1 MKNITLDVSKAV
13 QFLKEGTVKN
23 YEAQINEAQE
33 ALESGTC
40 PGNDFLGWLH
50 LPSSITSEFIQEI
63 QTCADTLRNNCEAI
77 VVAGIG
83 GSYLGARAVIEALGN
98 SFAWLVNDRRNPT
111 ILFAGNNIG
120 EDYLYELTE
129 YLKDKK
135 FGVINISKSGTTT
148 ETALTFRLLKKQ
160 CEEQRGKEE
169 AKKVIVAVTDAKKGA
184 ARAAADKE
192 GYKTFIIPDN
202 VGGRFS
208 VLTPVGLLPIAC
220 AGFDIR
226 QLIAGAADMEKACG
240 KDVPYEDNPAAVY
253 AAVRNGLYA
262 QAGKKIEIMVN
273 YQPKLHFIS
282 EWWKQLF
289 GESEGKDNKGIF
301 PASCDFTTDLHS
313 MGQWIQ
319 EGERTIYETVISV
332 EETDNKLLFPDDDE
346 NLDGLNFLAG
356 KRVDEVNKM
365 AELGTRLAHV
375 DGGVPNIR
383 LSVPVLNEYYIG
395 QLIYF
400 FEIACGISG
409 NILGVNPFN
418 QPGVEAYKK
427 NMFALLDKPGYEADS
442 KAIKERLAK
451 ENN

>member
-1 MKNITLDVSKAV
+1 MKNISLN
-13 QFLKEGTVKN
+13 VKN
-23 YEAQINEAQE
+23 AMSFFDSKEIEYIKPAVAKAQQM
-33 ALESGTC
+33 LEEGTC

-50 LPSSITSEFIQEI
+50 LPSSIKEDFIGMVQN
-63 QTCADTLRNNCEAI
+63 CANALRANCDTI

-83 GSYLGARAVIEALGN
+83 GSYLGARAVIESLSN
-98 SFAWLVNDRRNPT
+98 SFTWLQRDKKNPT
-111 ILFAGNNIG
+111 IIFAGNNIS
-120 EDYLYELTE
+120 EDYLFELTE

-160 CEEQRGKEE
+160 CEDQRGKEE
-169 AKKVIVAVTDAKKGA
+169 ARKVIVAITDAVKGA
-184 ARAAADKE
+184 ARKAAEKE
-192 GYKTFIIPDN
+192 GYDTFVIPDN

-220 AGFDIR
+220 AGFDIKA
-226 QLIAGAADMEKACG
+226 LVEGATSMEKACAA
-240 KDVPYEDNPAAVY
+240 DVPFENNIAAQY
-253 AAVRNGLYA
+253 AAVRNILY
-262 QAGKKIEIMVN
+262 QGGKKIEILVN
-273 YQPKLHFIS
+273 YQPKLHFMS
-282 EWWKQLF
+282 EWWKQLY
-289 GESEGKDNKGIF
+289 GESEGKDGKGIF

-319 EGERTIYETVISV
+319 QGERSIYETVISV
-332 EETDNKLLFPDDDE
+332 ENTRHSLLFPNDEE

-356 KRVDEVNKM
+356 KHIDEVNKM

-383 LSVPVLNEYYIG
+383 IVMPEINEYYIG

-400 FEIACGISG
+400 FEIGCGISG
-409 NILGVNPFN
+409 NILSVNPFN

-427 NMFALLDKPGYEADS
+427 NMFALLDKPGYEKESA
-442 KAIKERLAK
+442 AIKERLAK
-451 ENN
+451 EI

>member
-1 MKNITLDVSKAV
+1 MKSISLDITKAT
-13 QFLKEGTVKN
+13 QFLKPGTIEAYKGKVK
-23 YEAQINEAQE
+23 AVQE
-33 ALESGTC
+33 ALENGTC

-50 LPSSITSEFIQEI
+50 LPSSITPAFLDEVQA
-63 QTCADTLRNNCEAI
+63 CANTLREKCEVV

-98 SFAWLVNDRRNPT
+98 SFAWLVNDKKNPA

-120 EDYLYELTE
+120 EDYLAELTD

-160 CEEQRGKEE
+160 CEAQRGKEE
-169 AKKVIVAVTDAKKGA
+169 AKDVIVAITDAKKGA
-184 ARAAADKE
+184 ARTCADKE
-192 GYKTFIIPDN
+192 GYKSFVIPDN

-220 AGFDIR
+220 AGFDIKALV
-226 QLIAGAADMEKACG
+226 QGAADMEKATG
-240 KDVPYEDNPAAVY
+240 KDVALQENIAAQY
-253 AAVRNGLYA
+253 AIVRHALYREM
-262 QAGKKIEIMVN
+262 GKKIEIIVN
-273 YQPKLHFIS
+273 FQPKLHFIG
-282 EWWKQLF
+282 EWWKQLY
-289 GESEGKDNKGIF
+289 GESEGKDHQGIY
-301 PASCDFTTDLHS
+301 PAACDFTTDLHS

-319 EGERTIYETVISV
+319 EGERSIFETVISV
-332 EETDNKLLFPDDDE
+332 EQPNKKMLFPKDEE
-346 NLDGLNFLAG
+346 NLDGLNFLSG

-383 LSVPVLNEYYIG
+383 ISLPELNEYYIG
-395 QLIYF
+395 QLLYF

-409 NILGVNPFN
+409 NLLGVNPFN

-427 NMFALLDKPGYEADS
+427 NMFALLNKPGYEAES
-442 KAIKERLAK
+442 KAIQERLANEK
-451 ENN
+451 

>member
-1 MKNITLDVSKAV
+1 MKNISLDVTKAL
-13 QFLKEGTVKN
+13 QFLAEGTVKA
-23 YEAQINEAQE
+23 YEPKVKAAQE
-33 ALESGTC
+33 ALENGTC

-50 LPSSITSEFIQEI
+50 LPSSITPDFLAEI
-63 QTCADTLRNNCEAI
+63 QACADTLRQECEAV

-98 SFAWLVNDRRNPT
+98 SFAWLVGDKKNPT

-120 EDYLYELTE
+120 EDYLSELTE

-160 CEEQRGKEE
+160 CEDQRGKEE
-169 AKKVIVAVTDAKKGA
+169 AKKVIVAVTDATKGA

-192 GYKTFIIPDN
+192 GYKTFVIPDN

-226 QLIAGAADMEKACG
+226 QLVAGAADMEKVCG
-240 KDVPYEDNPAAVY
+240 KDAPYEENPAAVY
-253 AAVRNGLYA
+253 AAVRNALYE

-273 YQPKLHFIS
+273 YQPKLHFMS
-282 EWWKQLF
+282 EWWKQLY
-289 GESEGKDNKGIF
+289 GESEGKDGKGIF

-319 EGERTIYETVISV
+319 QGERSIYETVISI
-332 EETDNKLLFPDDDE
+332 EKPNRELLFPNDEE

-383 LSVPVLNEYYIG
+383 VSVPQLNEYYLG

-409 NILGVNPFN
+409 NVLGVNPFN

-427 NMFALLDKPGYEADS
+427 NMFALLDKPGYEAES
-442 KAIKERLAK
+442 KAIKERLANEK
-451 ENN
+451 

>member
-1 MKNITLDVSKAV
+1 MKTISLDITKATA
-13 QFLKEGTVKN
+13 FLPKGTV
-23 YEAQINEAQE
+23 EAYAPKAKKALE
-33 ALESGTC
+33 ALENGTC
-40 PGNDFLGWLH
+40 TGNDFLGWLH
-50 LPSSITSEFIQEI
+50 LPSSITPAFLDEVQ
-63 QTCADTLRNNCEAI
+63 AVANTLREKCEVI

-98 SFAWLVNDRRNPT
+98 SFAWLIQDKKNPA
-111 ILFAGNNIG
+111 IMFAGNNIG
-120 EDYLYELTE
+120 EDYLAELTD
-129 YLKDKK
+129 YLKGKR

-160 CEEQRGKEE
+160 CEAQRGKEE
-169 AKKVIVAVTDAKKGA
+169 AKQVIVAVTDAKKGA
-184 ARAAADKE
+184 ARTCADKE
-192 GYKTFIIPDN
+192 GYKSFVIPDN

-220 AGFDIR
+220 AGFDIKA
-226 QLIAGAADMEKACG
+226 LVEGAADMEKATG
-240 KDVPYEDNPAAVY
+240 VNVPFEQNLAAQY
-253 AAVRNGLYA
+253 AATRNALYNEG
-262 QAGKKIEIMVN
+262 GKKIEIIVN
-273 YQPKLHFIS
+273 YQPKLHFIA
-282 EWWKQLF
+282 EWWKQLY
-289 GESEGKDNKGIF
+289 GESEGKDGKGIF
-301 PASCDFTTDLHS
+301 PAACDCTTDLHS

-319 EGERTIYETVISV
+319 QGERSIYETVISI
-332 EETDNKLLFPDDDE
+332 ETPNRELDFPSDEE

-383 LSVPVLNEYYIG
+383 ISVPKLNEYYIG

-427 NMFALLDKPGYEADS
+427 NMFALLNKPGYEAES
-442 KAIKERLAK
+442 KAIQERLQNEK
-451 ENN
+451 

>member
-1 MKNITLDVSKAV
+1 MKSISLDFTKAAS
-13 QFLKEGTVKN
+13 FLVEGAVEA
-23 YEAQINEAQE
+23 YEPKTKAALE
-33 ALESGTC
+33 ALENNTC

-50 LPSSITSEFIQEI
+50 LPSSITPDFLDEVQ
-63 QTCADTLRNNCEAI
+63 AVANTLREKCEVV

-98 SFAWLVNDRRNPT
+98 SFAWLIQDKKNPQ
-111 ILFAGNNIG
+111 ILFAGNNIS
-120 EDYLYELTE
+120 EDYLAELTD
-129 YLKDKK
+129 YLKGKR

-160 CEEQRGKEE
+160 CEAQMGKDV
-169 AKKVIVAVTDAKKGA
+169 ARDVIVAVTDAKRGA
-184 ARAAADKE
+184 ARTCADKE
-192 GYKTFIIPDN
+192 GYKSFIIPDN

-220 AGFDIR
+220 AGFDIKA
-226 QLIAGAADMEKACG
+226 LVAGATDMEKATG
-240 KDVPYEDNPAAVY
+240 VNVPFGENIAAQY
-253 AAVRNGLYA
+253 AAVRNALYNEG
-262 QAGKKIEIMVN
+262 GKKIEIMVN
-273 YQPKLHFIS
+273 YQPKLHFIA
-282 EWWKQLF
+282 EWWKQLY
-289 GESEGKDNKGIF
+289 GESEGKDGKGIF

-319 EGERTIYETVISV
+319 DGERSIYETVISV
-332 EETDNKLLFPDDDE
+332 ETPNRELDFPHDDE

-383 LSVPVLNEYYIG
+383 ISVPVLNEYYIG

-400 FEIACGISG
+400 FEIGCGISG

-427 NMFALLDKPGYEADS
+427 NMFALLNKPGYEAES
-442 KAIKERLAK
+442 KAIQERLQNEK
-451 ENN
+451 

>member
-1 MKNITLDVSKAV
+1 MKSINLDITKAA
-13 QFLKEGTVKN
+13 QFLSEDAVKA
-23 YEAQINEAQE
+23 YEPKVKVAQE
-33 ALESGTC
+33 ALEAGTC
-40 PGNDFLGWLH
+40 PGNNFLGWLH
-50 LPSSITSEFIQEI
+50 LPSSITPAFLDEVQ
-63 QTCADTLRNNCEAI
+63 AVANTLREKCEVV

-98 SFAWLVNDRRNPT
+98 SFAWLINDKKNPT
-111 ILFAGNNIG
+111 IMFAGNNIG
-120 EDYLYELTE
+120 EDYLFELTE

-160 CEEQRGKEE
+160 CEAQMGKEV
-169 AKKVIVAVTDAKKGA
+169 AKDIIVAVTDAKKGA
-184 ARAAADKE
+184 ARTCADKE
-192 GYKTFIIPDN
+192 GYKSFIIPDN

-220 AGFDIR
+220 AGFDIKALV
-226 QLIAGAADMEKACG
+226 QGAADMEKATG
-240 KDVPYEDNPAAVY
+240 KDVPFEQNLAAQY
-253 AAVRNGLYA
+253 AAVRNGLYNE
-262 QAGKKIEIMVN
+262 AGKKIEIMVN
-273 YQPKLHFIS
+273 FQPKLHFIA
-282 EWWKQLF
+282 EWWKQLY
-289 GESEGKDNKGIF
+289 GESEGKDGKGIF

-319 EGERTIYETVISV
+319 DGERSIFETVISV
-332 EETDNKLLFPDDDE
+332 EQPNKKLLFPHDDE
-346 NLDGLNFLAG
+346 NLDGLNFLEG

-383 LSVPVLNEYYIG
+383 ISVPELNEYYIG

-409 NILGVNPFN
+409 NVLGVNPFN

-427 NMFALLDKPGYEADS
+427 NMFALLNKPGYEAES
-442 KAIKERLAK
+442 KAIQERLAQ
-451 ENN
+451 EA

>member
-1 MKNITLDVSKAV
+1 MKNINLDITKAA
-13 QFLKEGTVKN
+13 QFLKAGTVEA
-23 YEAQINEAQE
+23 YESRVKAAQE
-33 ALESGTC
+33 ALENGTC

-50 LPSSITSEFIQEI
+50 LPSSITPAFLDEI
-63 QTCADTLRNNCEAI
+63 QATADILRAKCEVI

-98 SFAWLVNDRRNPT
+98 SFAWLLQDKKNPT

-120 EDYLYELTE
+120 EDYLFELTD
-129 YLKDKK
+129 YLKGKK

-160 CEEQRGKEE
+160 CEAQRGKED
-169 AKKVIVAVTDAKKGA
+169 ARDVIVAVTDAKKGA
-184 ARAAADKE
+184 ARICADKE
-192 GYKTFIIPDN
+192 GYKSFIIPDN

-220 AGFDIR
+220 AGFDVKE
-226 QLIAGAADMEKACG
+226 LVGGAQEMERACG
-240 KDVPYEDNPAAVY
+240 MNVPFAENPAAQY
-253 AAVRNGLYA
+253 AAVRNGLYN
-262 QAGKKIEIMVN
+262 AGKKIEIVVN
-273 YQPKLHFIS
+273 YQPKLHFFA
-282 EWWKQLF
+282 EWWKQLY
-289 GESEGKDNKGIF
+289 GESEGKDHKGIF
-301 PASCDFTTDLHS
+301 PAACDFTTDLHS

-319 EGERTIYETVISV
+319 EGERSIFETVISV
-332 EETDNKLLFPDDDE
+332 EEPEQKLLFPHDEE
-346 NLDGLNFLAG
+346 NLDGLNFLEG
-356 KRVDEVNKM
+356 KRVDDVNKM

-383 LSVPVLNEYYIG
+383 ISVPRLNAYYVG

-409 NILGVNPFN
+409 NLLQVNPFN

-427 NMFALLDKPGYEADS
+427 NMFALLNKPGYEAES
-442 KAIKERLAK
+442 KAIRERL
-451 ENN
+451 

>member
-1 MKNITLDVSKAV
+1 MKNITLDITKAA
-13 QFLKEGTVKN
+13 QFLEAGEVEAYEPQVK
-23 YEAQINEAQE
+23 AAQE
-33 ALESGTC
+33 ALENGTC

-50 LPSSITSEFIQEI
+50 LPSSISADFIKQLKD
-63 QTCADTLRNNCEAI
+63 CAEVLRQNCDVV

-98 SFAWLVNDRRNPT
+98 SFAWLIGDKTNPT

-120 EDYLYELTE
+120 EDYLAEMTE
-129 YLKDKK
+129 YLKDKR
-135 FGVINISKSGTTT
+135 FGVTPISKAGTTT

-160 CEEQRGKEE
+160 CEAQRGKEE
-169 AKKVIVAVTDAKKGA
+169 AKKVIVAITDAKKGA
-184 ARAAADKE
+184 ARTCADKE
-192 GYKTFIIPDN
+192 GYTSFIIPDN

-220 AGFDIR
+220 AGFDIEK
-226 QLIAGAADMEKACG
+226 LVAGAQDMEKACG
-240 KDVPYEDNPAAVY
+240 VDVPFAENIAAQY

-273 YQPKLHFIS
+273 YQPKLHFMS
-282 EWWKQLF
+282 EWWKQLY
-289 GESEGKDNKGIF
+289 GESEGKDGKGIF

-319 EGERTIYETVISV
+319 EGERTIFETVISI
-332 EETDNKLLFPDDDE
+332 EQPNKQMLFPEDEE

-356 KRVDEVNKM
+356 KRVDDVNKM

-383 LSVPVLNEYYIG
+383 ISVPELNEYYLG

-400 FEIACGISG
+400 FEIGCGISG
-409 NILGVNPFN
+409 NVLGVNPFN

-427 NMFALLDKPGYEADS
+427 NMFALLDKPGYEAES
-442 KAIKERLAK
+442 KAIKERLAAEK
-451 ENN
+451 

>member
-1 MKNITLDVSKAV
+1 MKTLEPQVKA
-13 QFLKEGTVKN
+13 
-23 YEAQINEAQE
+23 AQL
-33 ALESGTC
+33 ALENGTC

-50 LPSSITSEFIQEI
+50 LPTSITPEFLDEI
-63 QTCADTLRNNCEAI
+63 QAVANTLRQKCEAV

-98 SFAWLVNDRRNPT
+98 SFAWLVNDGKNPT

-120 EDYLYELTE
+120 EDYLAELTE
-129 YLKDKK
+129 YLKGKK

-160 CEEQRGKEE
+160 CEAQMGKEE
-169 AKKVIVAVTDAKKGA
+169 AKNVIVAVTDAKKGA
-184 ARAAADKE
+184 ARTCADKE
-192 GYKTFIIPDN
+192 GYKSFVIPDN

-220 AGFDIR
+220 AGYDIK
-226 QLIAGAADMEKACG
+226 QLVAGAQDMEKATG
-240 KDVPYEDNPAAVY
+240 TEVPYEQNIAAQY
-253 AAVRNGLYA
+253 AAVRNALY
-262 QAGKKIEIMVN
+262 QEAGKKIEIMVN
-273 YQPKLHFIS
+273 YQPKLHYIS
-282 EWWKQLF
+282 EWWKQLY
-289 GESEGKDNKGIF
+289 GESEGKDGKGIF

-319 EGERTIYETVISV
+319 QGERTIYETVISV
-332 EETDNKLLFPDDDE
+332 EQPNHQMLFPNDEE

-383 LSVPVLNEYYIG
+383 VSVPELNEYYIG

-409 NILGVNPFN
+409 NVLGVNPFN

-427 NMFALLDKPGYEADS
+427 NMFALLNKPGYEAES
-442 KAIKERLAK
+442 KAIQERLAK
-451 ENN
+451 EK

>member
-1 MKNITLDVSKAV
+1 MKSISLDITKAA
-13 QFLKEGTVKN
+13 QFLQSGAIQAYESKVK
-23 YEAQINEAQE
+23 AAQE
-33 ALESGTC
+33 ALENGTC

-50 LPSSITSEFIQEI
+50 LPSSITPEFLNEVQ
-63 QTCADTLRNNCEAI
+63 CVADTLREKCEVI

-98 SFAWLVNDRRNPT
+98 PFTWLVNDKQNPT

-120 EDYLYELTE
+120 EDYLSELTE
-129 YLKDKK
+129 YLRDKR

-160 CEEQRGKEE
+160 CELQRGKQQ
-169 AKKVIVAVTDAKKGA
+169 AKDVIVAITDAKKGA
-184 ARAAADKE
+184 ARTCADKE
-192 GYKTFIIPDN
+192 GYKSFIIPDN

-220 AGFDIR
+220 AGFDIKA
-226 QLIAGAADMEKACG
+226 LVGGAADMEKATG
-240 KDVPYEDNPAAVY
+240 KEVPFEQNIAAQY
-253 AAVRNGLYA
+253 AAVRNALYNE
-262 QAGKKIEIMVN
+262 AGKKIEIMVN
-273 YQPKLHFIS
+273 YQPKLHFVS

-289 GESEGKDNKGIF
+289 GESEGKEHKGIF

-319 EGERTIYETVISV
+319 EGERSIFETVISI
-332 EETDNKLLFPDDDE
+332 EQSNRNLLFPNDEE

-356 KRVDEVNKM
+356 KHVDEVNKM

-383 LSVPVLNEYYIG
+383 ISVPALNEYYIG

-409 NILGVNPFN
+409 NVLGVNPFN

-427 NMFALLDKPGYEADS
+427 NMFALLNKPGYEAES
-442 KAIKERLAK
+442 KAIQDRLK
-451 ENN
+451 

>member
-1 MKNITLDVSKAV
+1 MSNIKLDISKAAC
-13 QFLKEGTVKN
+13 FL
-23 YEAQINEAQE
+23 EAGAVEAFEPQIKSAQK
-33 ALESGTC
+33 ALEEGTC

-50 LPSSITSEFIQEI
+50 LPSSITPAFLDELQA
-63 QTCADTLRNNCEAI
+63 CANVLRENCEAI

-83 GSYLGARAVIEALGN
+83 GSYLGARAVIEALSN
-98 SFAWLVNDRRNPT
+98 SFAWLVKDKKNPT

-120 EDYLYELTE
+120 EDYLFELTE

-160 CEEQRGKEE
+160 CEAQRGKDE
-169 AKKVIVAVTDAKKGA
+169 AKKVIVAITDAKKGA
-184 ARAAADKE
+184 ARTCADKE
-192 GYKTFIIPDN
+192 GYTSFIIPDN

-220 AGFDIR
+220 AGFDIKE
-226 QLIAGAADMEKACG
+226 LVGGAHDMEKACAPG
-240 KDVPYEDNPAAVY
+240 VPFAENPAAQY
-253 AAVRNGLYA
+253 AAVRNGLY
-262 QAGKKIEIMVN
+262 QKGKKIEIMVN
-273 YQPKLHFIS
+273 YQPKLHFFS
-282 EWWKQLF
+282 EWWKQLY

-301 PASCDFTTDLHS
+301 PASVDFTTDLHS

-319 EGERTIYETVISV
+319 EGERTIFETVISI
-332 EETDNKLLFPDDDE
+332 EEPEKKLLFPNDEE

-375 DGGVPNIR
+375 DGGVPNMRI
-383 LSVPVLNEYYIG
+383 SVPKLNEYYIG

-409 NILGVNPFN
+409 NVLGVNPFN

-451 ENN
+451 EA

>member
-1 MKNITLDVSKAV
+1 MSIRLDITKAAC
-13 QFLKEGTVKN
+13 FLPEGAVKAFEPKVK
-23 YEAQINEAQE
+23 EAQQ
-33 ALESGTC
+33 ALEDGTC

-50 LPSSITSEFIQEI
+50 LPSSITPAFLDEVQAV
-63 QTCADTLRNNCEAI
+63 ADTLRAKCEVV

-83 GSYLGARAVIEALGN
+83 GSYLGARAVIEALSNTFG
-98 SFAWLVNDRRNPT
+98 WLVQDKKNPI

-120 EDYLYELTE
+120 EDYLFELTE
-129 YLKDKK
+129 YLKGKK

-160 CEEQRGKEE
+160 CEAQMGKEE
-169 AKKVIVAVTDAKKGA
+169 AKNVIVAVTDAKRGA
-184 ARAAADKE
+184 ARTCADKE
-192 GYKTFIIPDN
+192 GYKSFVIPDN

-220 AGFDIR
+220 AGFDVK
-226 QLIAGAADMEKACG
+226 QLVLGAQDMERACG
-240 KDVPYEDNPAAVY
+240 KDVPFDENPAALY
-253 AAVRNGLYA
+253 AAVRNGLY
-262 QAGKKIEIMVN
+262 QSGKKIEIMVN
-273 YQPKLHFIS
+273 YQPKLHFIA
-282 EWWKQLF
+282 EWWKQLY
-289 GESEGKDNKGIF
+289 GESEGKDNLGIF

-319 EGERTIYETVISV
+319 EGERTIFETVISV
-332 EETDNKLLFPDDDE
+332 EQVNNRVDFPFDEE

-383 LSVPVLNEYYIG
+383 ISVPCLNEYYIG

-400 FEIACGISG
+400 FEIGCGISG
-409 NILGVNPFN
+409 NVLGVNPFN

-427 NMFALLDKPGYEADS
+427 NMFALLNKPGYEAES
-442 KAIKERLAK
+442 KAIQERLAQEK
-451 ENN
+451 

>member
-1 MKNITLDVSKAV
+1 MKNITLDITKAA
-13 QFLKEGTVKN
+13 QFLKAGAVEALKPQVK
-23 YEAQINEAQE
+23 AAQE
-33 ALESGTC
+33 ALENGTC

-50 LPSSITSEFIQEI
+50 LPSSISADFIKQI
-63 QTCADTLRNNCEAI
+63 QDCANVLRQNCEAI

-83 GSYLGARAVIEALGN
+83 GSYLGARAVIEALSN
-98 SFAWLVNDRRNPT
+98 SFAWLVGDTKNPT

-120 EDYLYELTE
+120 EDYLSELTD

-160 CEEQRGKEE
+160 CEDQRGKEE

-184 ARAAADKE
+184 ARTCADKE
-192 GYKTFIIPDN
+192 GYTSFIIPDN

-220 AGFDIR
+220 AGFDIAK
-226 QLIAGAADMEKACG
+226 LVEGAQSMEKACG
-240 KDVPYEDNPAAVY
+240 KDVPFAENIAAQY
-253 AAVRNGLYA
+253 AAVRNALYA
-262 QAGKKIEIMVN
+262 EAGKKIEIMVN
-273 YQPKLHFIS
+273 YQPKLHFMS
-282 EWWKQLF
+282 EWWKQLY
-289 GESEGKDNKGIF
+289 GESEGKDGKGIF

-332 EETDNKLLFPDDDE
+332 EKPNRTMLFPNDEE

-356 KRVDEVNKM
+356 KRVDDVNKM

-383 LSVPVLNEYYIG
+383 ISMPELNEYYLG

-400 FEIACGISG
+400 FELGCGISG
-409 NILGVNPFN
+409 NVLGVNPFN

-427 NMFALLDKPGYEADS
+427 NMFALLDKPGYEAES
-442 KAIKERLAK
+442 KAIKARL
-451 ENN
+451 ENE

>member
-1 MKNITLDVSKAV
+1 MKNISVDITKAT
-13 QFLKEGTVKN
+13 QFLKPGAVEAYESQVK
-23 YEAQINEAQE
+23 AAQE
-33 ALESGTC
+33 ALENGTC

-50 LPSSITSEFIQEI
+50 LPTSITPEFLSEI
-63 QTCADTLRNNCEAI
+63 QNTANTLRDKCEVI

-98 SFAWLVNDRRNPT
+98 SFAWLTAEKKNPI

-120 EDYLYELTE
+120 EDYLFELTE
-129 YLKDKK
+129 YLKGKK

-160 CEEQRGKEE
+160 CEAQRGKAE
-169 AKKVIVAVTDAKKGA
+169 AKDVIVAVTDAKKGA
-184 ARAAADKE
+184 ARTCADKE
-192 GYKTFIIPDN
+192 GYKSFIIPDN
-202 VGGRFS
+202 IGGRFS
-208 VLTPVGLLPIAC
+208 VLTPVGLLPVAC
-220 AGFDIR
+220 AGFDVK
-226 QLIAGAADMEKACG
+226 QLVSGAQEMERVCG
-240 KDVPYEDNPAAVY
+240 KEVPFNQNPAALY
-253 AAVRNGLYA
+253 AAVRNGLYSE
-262 QAGKKIEIMVN
+262 AGKKIEIVVN
-273 YQPKLHFIS
+273 FQPKLHFFA

-301 PASCDFTTDLHS
+301 PAACDFTTDLHS

-319 EGERTIYETVISV
+319 EGERSIFETVISI
-332 EETDNKLLFPDDDE
+332 EEPENKLLFPHDEE
-346 NLDGLNFLAG
+346 NLDGLNFLEG
-356 KRVDEVNKM
+356 KRIDDVNKM

-383 LSVPVLNEYYIG
+383 ISVPRLNAYYIG

-409 NILGVNPFN
+409 NLLQVNPFN

-427 NMFALLDKPGYEADS
+427 NMFALLNKPGYEAES
-442 KAIKERLAK
+442 KAIRERL
-451 ENN
+451 